1 MTSPS
6 GSRGC
11 WRAANPGCAVC
22 STSGLHPGR
31 SPIRA
36 GLDTAN
42 HHPHLTVTRRSR
54 LVTHGSRRLDGK
66 TERARTGQI
75 WQLFATKEA
84 AEKAAE
90 RPNSRGYDVIVTTAE
105 LAK

>member
-1 MTSPS
+1 
-6 GSRGC
+6 
-11 WRAANPGCAVC
+11 
-22 STSGLHPGR
+22 
-31 SPIRA
+31 
-36 GLDTAN
+36 
-42 HHPHLTVTRRSR
+42 
-54 LVTHGSRRLDGK
+54 LDGK